1 MARGPRSRQ
10 GGGTPGPS
18 SGAQGGVSLLQQPG
32 FSFASRRYTPV
43 HVNEVKV
50 VDELIDKAG
59 LVQMLEDW
67 RDEDG
72 RPVGGRPSEVSD
84 RALLCLMAVLAN
96 EGTPLHLTKVA
107 ELVLY
112 RLTAQ
117 AHAYLG
123 LPPLAQKTREGL
135 IPGTLGAKV
144 DRSRYAY
151 GPKTVHS
158 ATPRRTFGAKFIDA
172 WEERLRRAER
182 RIRRVL
188 DPFPETQHH
197 YRYDKAD
204 FFALRATR
212 DDAFVARRRARLMAF
227 QNALIWTVVEQ
238 TPKELLAGWDGTV
251 AFDGTFV
258 PGVNNATT
266 ARGRRASI
274 EPDMGWYNRTHEK
287 VSDDSTNE
295 RMKAAWGL
303 DLTLTMMCASGPGKR
318 VPGLLLGASID
329 KPATNPNGNIMT
341 ALAKV
346 MAADMPHGY
355 AIGDRDF
362 YPKMIAEQFQI
373 PLREAG
379 FKIIGDLRRDT
390 VGLQGTYAGMLLVDG
405 HFFDPAMPQKMVT
418 ATPDFLEGRIT
429 EDDWRALLKRRA
441 SIYLSR
447 VKDSRPDGATQF
459 KCCASGPGATLQ
471 CPLRTS
477 LMTDLAD
484 QRAQSTGEDP
494 RLIRA
499 RLLPLTAK
507 RLTSAKWTAP
517 DRDDAREIC
526 SNASS
531 VTVPLRGTATPGPK
545 GQQFTIAKYL
555 QQGPTWESDEWA
567 SIYFTGRNSIEGT
580 NARLKDSHG
589 LSLAHHGNRMLRGFA
604 AQAFLVGF
612 ICFAHN
618 LRVLNTFME
627 TERLIATDPDFTPP
641 SKPSKP
647 RRWQTLVEE
656 ETDQPN
662 APPLAA

>member
-10 GGGTPGPS
+10 GGGAPAPP
-18 SGAQGGVSLLQQPG
+18 SGAQARVGLLQQPG

-50 VDELIDKAG
+50 VAQLIDQSG
-59 LVQMLEDW
+59 LLQMLEDW

-72 RPVGGRPSEVSD
+72 RPVGGRPTEVSD
-84 RALLCLMAVLAN
+84 RALLCLLAVLAN
-96 EGTPLHLTKVA
+96 EGTPLHLTKVN

-135 IPGTLGAKV
+135 IPGTLGPKA

-204 FFALRATR
+204 FTALRDTR
-212 DDAFVARRRARLMAF
+212 DKAFVARRRARLMTF

-238 TPKELLAGWDGTV
+238 TPRELLGGWDGTV

-266 ARGRRASI
+266 ARGGRASI

-295 RMKAAWGL
+295 RLKVAWGL
-303 DLTLTMMCASGPGKR
+303 DLTLVMMCASGPGQR

-329 KPATNPNGNIMT
+329 KPATNPNGNVMT

-429 EDDWRALLKRRA
+429 EEDWRTLLERRA

-447 VKDSRPDGATQF
+447 VKESRPDGSTQF
-459 KCCASGPGATLQ
+459 KCCASGPGATLE

-477 LMTDLAD
+477 LMKDLAD
-484 QRAQSTGEDP
+484 QRAQSGKDP
-494 RLIRA
+494 GPTRA
-499 RLLPLTAK
+499 RLPLTVK
-507 RLTSAKWTAP
+507 RLTSAKFTAP
-517 DRDDAREIC
+517 RREDAREIC
-526 SNASS
+526 CNLSS
-531 VTVPLRGTATPGPK
+531 ATVPLRGEPTPGVK
-545 GQQFTIAKYL
+545 GQQFNIAKYL

-567 SIYFTGRNSIEGT
+567 TIYFTGRNSIEGT

-589 LSLAHHGNRMLRGFA
+589 LSLAEHGNRMLRGFA

-618 LRVLNTFME
+618 LRVLNAFME
-627 TERLIATDPDFTPP
+627 TDRLTSTDPDSTPP
-641 SKPSKP
+641 PKPTRP
-647 RRWQTLVEE
+647 RRWRTLLEE
-656 ETDQPN
+656 ERERPN